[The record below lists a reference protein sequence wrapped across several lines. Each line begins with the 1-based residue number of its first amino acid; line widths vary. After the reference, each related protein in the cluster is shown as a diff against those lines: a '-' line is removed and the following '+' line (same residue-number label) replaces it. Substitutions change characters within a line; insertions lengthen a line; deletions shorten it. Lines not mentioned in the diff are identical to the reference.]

1 MKKNSLK
8 AMKRKSKQ
16 NSVLREENSMAAKF
30 SVQDLLKTTFELN
43 IEFSRYFPLAG
54 VIVNEMTVDKFLLFY
69 C

>member
-16 NSVLREENSMAAKF
+16 NSVLREENSVAAKF

>member
-8 AMKRKSKQ
+8 TMKRKSKQ
-16 NSVLREENSMAAKF
+16 NSVLREENSVAAKF